1 MKSKY
6 YKILW
11 WSIPVVLILLL
22 LNGSKPIELQIH
34 STYLV
39 FSSIQLAII
48 LSLILGVLGGLYWMF
63 REYKLVNVLSWI
75 HAGGTSLGILGFSI
89 MAVFQTLF
97 AVDNLDAMKVNL
109 ITILVLIQFLFI
121 VNMILGLCRGK
132 V

>member
-11 WSIPVVLILLL
+11 GSIPVVLILLL

-75 HAGGTSLGILGFSI
+75 HAGMQKI
-89 MAVFQTLF
+89 
-97 AVDNLDAMKVNL
+97 
-109 ITILVLIQFLFI
+109 
-121 VNMILGLCRGK
+121 
-132 V
+132 